1 MAKDYNCP
9 VIALSQL
16 NRGVEQRP
24 NKRPMNSD
32 LRESGAIEQDADV
45 ILFIYRDEYY
55 NEDSPDK
62 GVTELII
69 GKQRNG
75 EIGTSRA
82 AFVGKYTRF
91 ENLAPEYMHRDEY

>member
-1 MAKDYNCP
+1 
-9 VIALSQL
+9 
-16 NRGVEQRP
+16 
-24 NKRPMNSD
+24 
-32 LRESGAIEQDADV
+32 
-45 ILFIYRDEYY
+45 
-55 NEDSPDK
+55 
-62 GVTELII
+62 LII